1 VQPSTPIKLGLGAR
15 LDYEDVRLGMVNI
28 FMVNELLKEKLKLE
42 ITEFNKKFSLKFTK
56 RIADEFDPKSNKI
69 TLNMDNFNTHLPFAL
84 YETVKSK
91 EAKKL

>member
-28 FMVNELLKEKLKLE
+28 FMVNELLEEKLKVE
-42 ITEFNKKFSLKFTK
+42 ITEFNKKFSLKFAK
-56 RIADEFDPKSNKI
+56 RIADEFDPKSNKVK
-69 TLNMDNFNTHLPFAL
+69 LNIDNFNTHHPFAL

>member
-1 VQPSTPIKLGLGAR
+1 MQPSTPIKLGLGAR

-56 RIADEFDPKSNKI
+56 RIADEFYPESNNI
-69 TLNMDNFNTHLPFAL
+69 ILVIDNFNTHLPFAQ